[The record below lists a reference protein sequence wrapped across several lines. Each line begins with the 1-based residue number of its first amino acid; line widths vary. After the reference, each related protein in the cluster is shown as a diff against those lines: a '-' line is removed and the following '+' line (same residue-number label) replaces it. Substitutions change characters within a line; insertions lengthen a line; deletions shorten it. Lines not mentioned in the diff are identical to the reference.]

1 VRPAFAGWGILG
13 LTSPEG
19 SAIEQATRLYHVW
32 NTEGVDGVARRFWAE
47 GIEWRDDPS
56 VPDAGTYRGRE
67 QVRRHIN
74 DRVEVLGHFQIDP
87 EQVIEAGP
95 DRVLVVYEVRG
106 QAGQSEAPWTQ
117 RMAQSLRFEGER
129 VIEVQ
134 DYLDVDRALAAS
146 GLRR

>member
-1 VRPAFAGWGILG
+1 LRLGFAGWGILG
-13 LTSPEG
+13 LTSPKG

-32 NTEGVDGVARRFWAE
+32 NTEGV
-47 GIEWRDDPS
+47 
-56 VPDAGTYRGRE
+56 AGTYWGCE
-67 QVRRHIN
+67 LVRKHIN

-95 DRVLVVYEVRG
+95 NRVLVVYEVRG

-117 RMAQSLRFEGER
+117 RMAQSLRFEGGR

-134 DYLDVDRALAAS
+134 DYLDVDRALEAA
-146 GLRR
+146 GLRE